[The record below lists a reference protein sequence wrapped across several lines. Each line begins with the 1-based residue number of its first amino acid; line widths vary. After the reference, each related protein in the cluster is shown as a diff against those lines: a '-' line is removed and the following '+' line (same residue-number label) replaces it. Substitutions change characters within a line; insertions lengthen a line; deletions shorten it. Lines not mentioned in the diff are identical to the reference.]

1 MVSVDTAEWRA
12 AFWQV
17 WHGPEDPLERPA
29 LVVSFVVFDMVATG
43 PVYKALDEDGS
54 GAIQRFEWE
63 SVLDKAKAKR
73 FACGFSSR
81 LKTATESVRLDTSG
95 RPGPSSAMSTR
106 PRGEDVQLTSEMTR
120 ASPFGTDLTQHLK
133 MMRKQRQ
140 SPREQETLDP

>member
-1 MVSVDTAEWRA
+1 MVESEVGISGVSVARHCRVA
-12 AFWQV
+12 GSLLQV
-17 WHGPEDPLERPA
+17 WQGPEDPLERPA

-81 LKTATESVRLDTSG
+81 L
-95 RPGPSSAMSTR
+95 P
-106 PRGEDVQLTSEMTR
+106 QR
-120 ASPFGTDLTQHLK
+120 A
-133 MMRKQRQ
+133 
-140 SPREQETLDP
+140 